1 MDTRGGRGGGE
12 WGDGGGGRGRG
23 DWGEQGGWTEK
34 RGDWGRER
42 RDWEDDQWAGGQ
54 KDGWQ
59 GEDWLGWGDWGE
71 RRECGEGSD
80 ERSRSADWEGP
91 GGRGPLPGG
100 HGGGVKDVLRNV
112 WLAAAGLS
120 GGNWL
125 LQVSL
130 AAIGCCRAVA
140 LAPLLMVLL
149 LWNILSAIFKS
160 CCFSSNSLQVLLF
173 LLVWFQTRTRIIQ
186 NCNLAVVYC
195 YIGAADTGWH

>member
-1 MDTRGGRGGGE
+1 MIVPVDWGGGGLDTRGGRGGGE
-12 WGDGGGGRGRG
+12 WGDGSGGRGRG

-42 RDWEDDQWAGGQ
+42 RDWEDDQWAGRQ

-100 HGGGVKDVLRNV
+100 HGGGQRRFCGTWGAGRGLWSLIFGPVILAYGDLGGGYVRLAAS
-112 WLAAAGLS
+112 LAAAGPS
-120 GGNWL
+120 GGKF
-125 LQVSL
+125 
-130 AAIGCCRAVA
+130 GRCRAVA
-140 LAPLLMVLL
+140 RPLH
-149 LWNILSAIFKS
+149 SP
-160 CCFSSNSLQVLLF
+160 LF
-173 LLVWFQTRTRIIQ
+173 
-186 NCNLAVVYC
+186 
-195 YIGAADTGWH
+195 

>member
-1 MDTRGGRGGGE
+1 MGRWWNIRG
-12 WGDGGGGRGRG
+12 G

-42 RDWEDDQWAGGQ
+42 RDLEDDQWAGGQ

-100 HGGGVKDVLRNV
+100 HGGGQRRFCGAWGAGRGLWTKMVAS
-112 WLAAAGLS
+112 LAAAGLF
-120 GGNWL
+120 GGDCL
-125 LQVSL
+125 LQ
-130 AAIGCCRAVA
+130 GRCEAVT

-149 LWNILSAIFKS
+149 L
-160 CCFSSNSLQVLLF
+160 
-173 LLVWFQTRTRIIQ
+173 
-186 NCNLAVVYC
+186 
-195 YIGAADTGWH
+195 

>member
-1 MDTRGGRGGGE
+1 M
-12 WGDGGGGRGRG
+12 
-23 DWGEQGGWTEK
+23 
-34 RGDWGRER
+34 
-42 RDWEDDQWAGGQ
+42 EDDQWAGGQ

-120 GGNWL
+120 GGNRL
-125 LQVSL
+125 L
-130 AAIGCCRAVA
+130 
-140 LAPLLMVLL
+140 
-149 LWNILSAIFKS
+149 
-160 CCFSSNSLQVLLF
+160 
-173 LLVWFQTRTRIIQ
+173 
-186 NCNLAVVYC
+186 
-195 YIGAADTGWH
+195 H

>member
-1 MDTRGGRGGGE
+1 M
-12 WGDGGGGRGRG
+12 
-23 DWGEQGGWTEK
+23 GW
-34 RGDWGRER
+34 RS
-42 RDWEDDQWAGGQ
+42 

-125 LQVSL
+125 LQGRL
-130 AAIGCCRAVA
+130 AAIFGRCRSLWRQ
-140 LAPLLMVLL
+140 LAAAGPL
-149 LWNILSAIFKS
+149 
-160 CCFSSNSLQVLLF
+160 
-173 LLVWFQTRTRIIQ
+173 
-186 NCNLAVVYC
+186 
-195 YIGAADTGWH
+195 H

>member
-1 MDTRGGRGGGE
+1 VCLGEAGDGGGWGREAPPLIVPVDWGGGGLDTRGGRGGGE
-12 WGDGGGGRGRG
+12 WGDGSGGRGRG

-42 RDWEDDQWAGGQ
+42 RDLEDDQWAGGQ

-125 LQVSL
+125 LQGRL
-130 AAIGCCRAVA
+130 AASFGRCRS
-140 LAPLLMVLL
+140 
-149 LWNILSAIFKS
+149 LWRQLSAAGP
-160 CCFSSNSLQVLLF
+160 L
-173 LLVWFQTRTRIIQ
+173 
-186 NCNLAVVYC
+186 
-195 YIGAADTGWH
+195 